1 MWGSRGHRATIT
13 IALVAAATASLVAAA
28 IAPVATAEAAA
39 AHPATAATVITIGGP
54 LPVQPIRA
62 GFLGLSFEYSAVE
75 PYAGTNPGAVDPVLL
90 ALVRNLTPGQAPVI
104 RIGGESTDWSWWP
117 APNLSRPAG
126 ATVTLTPR
134 MLQMTK
140 ALADAL
146 RARLIMGIDFEADS
160 AVVAKGEARALIAE
174 IGKPLIDAFELGNE
188 PEDYGIFNWDGS
200 GALGRPSDY
209 DFPAFVRDFS
219 RLARALPLP
228 LAGPTIGA
236 PGWFRDLPSF
246 LAAQPRLRL
255 VTLHRYPLQQC
266 YVSTR
271 APQYPTIAHL
281 LSSRASRGL
290 ADSVAP
296 EVVASHARG
305 LRLRIDE
312 MNSVS
317 CGDEP
322 QIGFSFASALWA
334 LDALFA
340 MASVGVDGVNMH
352 SFPTSTSELFKLA
365 QPGGVWRARIE
376 PEYYGL
382 QMFAQAAPPGS
393 RLLRVSGAGALR
405 GWATRAPDGRVRLV
419 VINVGATTDETIEV
433 NASGR
438 GAATVERL
446 RAPSLFARSGV
457 TLGGQSFG
465 AQTTSG
471 QLSPRATTVFAQR
484 GEYVVVAPAAS
495 AALVTLPR

>member
-1 MWGSRGHRATIT
+1 MWGSRGHRAAVA

-28 IAPVATAEAAA
+28 IAPVATADAGI
-39 AHPATAATVITIGGP
+39 AHPATTANVITIGGP
-54 LPVQPIRA
+54 SPVQPIRA

-75 PYAGTNPGAVDPVLL
+75 PYAGTNPDAVDPVLL
-90 ALVRNLTPGQAPVI
+90 QLVRNLSPGQAPVI

-117 APNLSRPAG
+117 AANLSRPAG
-126 ATVTLTPR
+126 ATITLTPR
-134 MLQMTK
+134 MLQMTR

-146 RARLIMGIDFEADS
+146 GARLIVGIDFEADS

-219 RLARALPLP
+219 RLARGLRLP

-236 PGWFRDLPSF
+236 PGWYRDLPSF
-246 LAAQPRLRL
+246 LAAEPRLRL

-271 APQYPTIAHL
+271 SPTYPTIAHL
-281 LSSRASRGL
+281 VSSRASRGL
-290 ADSVAP
+290 ADTVAS
-296 EVVASHARG
+296 EVAASHARG

-340 MASVGVDGVNMH
+340 MTSVGVDGVNMH
-352 SFPTSTSELFKLA
+352 SFPTSTSELFRLT
-365 QPGGVWRARIE
+365 QRGGVWQAYVE

-382 QMFAQAAPPGS
+382 QMFAEAAPPGS
-393 RLLRVSGAGALR
+393 RLLRVSGAGPLR
-405 GWATRAPDGRVRLV
+405 AWATRAPDGRVRLV
-419 VINVGATTDETIEV
+419 LINVGATTRETIAV

-446 RAPSLFARSGV
+446 RAPSLTSTSGA
-457 TLGGQSFG
+457 TLGGRSFG
-465 AQTTSG
+465 RETTTG
-471 QLSPRATTVFAQR
+471 RLTPATAAVSAYR
-484 GEYVVVAPAAS
+484 GRYVVVVPAAS
-495 AALVTLPR
+495 AALLTLPG